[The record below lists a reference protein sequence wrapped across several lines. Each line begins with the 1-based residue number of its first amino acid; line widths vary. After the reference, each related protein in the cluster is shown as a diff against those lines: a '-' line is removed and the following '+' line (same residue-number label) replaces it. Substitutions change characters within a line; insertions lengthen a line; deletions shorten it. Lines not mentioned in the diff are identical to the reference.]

1 MNRYIY
7 LCEDCAEG
15 IFSAVYRAYEDGHGH
30 ENNEIRLVGTPYN
43 QEFFCEY
50 IKVATDFE
58 KAEKVGRTIRQK
70 ISGQAYACVMRAA
83 VSWDAKK
90 ADAIYR
96 FVIEG
101 LRRGGRVISHL
112 SSPAVQTFAAIDRN
126 VSNEICRFR
135 EILRFEEL
143 ENGILFGKINPQS
156 AILPFL
162 SGHFSDRFPEENW
175 IIADT
180 GHRTV
185 LLHRRGEKPVYAEL
199 PGMDFDE
206 LILSR
211 SGEEERM
218 QRLWKMF
225 VDTIA
230 IKERINPDLQRQLL
244 PFKYRRYMT
253 EFTE

>member
-1 MNRYIY
+1 M
-7 LCEDCAEG
+7 
-15 IFSAVYRAYEDGHGH
+15 
-30 ENNEIRLVGTPYN
+30 
-43 QEFFCEY
+43 
-50 IKVATDFE
+50 
-58 KAEKVGRTIRQK
+58 
-70 ISGQAYACVMRAA
+70 
-83 VSWDAKK
+83 
-90 ADAIYR
+90 
-96 FVIEG
+96 
-101 LRRGGRVISHL
+101 
-112 SSPAVQTFAAIDRN
+112 
-126 VSNEICRFR
+126 
-135 EILRFEEL
+135 

-185 LLHRRGEKPVYAEL
+185 LFHRRGEKPVYAEL
-199 PGMDFDE
+199 SDADFDE
-206 LILSR
+206 LILPR
-211 SGEEERM
+211 SEEEERM